1 MPETVLSEAPF
12 DRGTRALR
20 IPPHSI
26 EAEQSVLGGL
36 LIDNEAWERVAD
48 ILIEQDFYR
57 RDHRMLFAAIRSLAD
72 RGRPFDTVT
81 TADWLESQGVLEE
94 TGGLV
99 YVGELARDTP
109 SSANIGA
116 YAEIVRERSVLR
128 GLSRVGTD
136 IAESALQN
144 EGRSA
149 LELLDLAERKVFELA
164 ERGTRGQRVFVPIR
178 DVLAKVMDRIDM
190 LSGRD
195 DPLTGVATGFEE
207 LDAMTAGLQSSDL
220 IIVAGRPSM
229 GKTSFAGNLVE
240 EAAIRQKLPVAMFSM
255 EMPAEQLTMRML
267 SSLGHIDQHRVRTG
281 RLRDA
286 DWPRLTSA
294 LTMLNDTSIFIDD
307 TSLLTPT
314 ELRARCRRLKREHG
328 IGMVVVDY
336 LQLMRVQGSSEN
348 RATEISEIS
357 RALKS
362 LARELDVPVV
372 AVSQLNRSL
381 ENRPDK
387 RPVMSD
393 LRESGAIEQDADV
406 ILFIYRDE
414 VYNENSED
422 KGKAE
427 IIVGKQRNGPVG
439 KVMLRFL
446 GEHTRFENDMPDAF
460 EGPSF

>member
-1 MPETVLSEAPF
+1 MAEPVLSEVPF
-12 DRGTRALR
+12 DRQTRALR
-20 IPPHSI
+20 VPPHSI

-48 ILIEQDFYR
+48 ILVEQDFYR
-57 RDHRMLFAAIRSLAD
+57 RDHRLVFAAVRALAD
-72 RGRPFDTVT
+72 QGRPFDTVT
-81 TADWLESQGVLEE
+81 TADSLESQSILEE
-94 TGGLV
+94 AGGLA
-99 YVGELARDTP
+99 YLGELARYTP

-128 GLSRVGTD
+128 ALSRVGTD
-136 IAESALQN
+136 IAESALQS
-144 EGRSA
+144 EGRTSFD
-149 LELLDLAERKVFELA
+149 LLDLAERKVFELA
-164 ERGTRGQRVFVPIR
+164 ERGVRGQRAYAPIQE
-178 DVLAKVMDRIDM
+178 VLTKVADRIDT
-190 LSGRD
+190 LFSRD
-195 DPLTGVATGFEE
+195 DPITGVATGFEE
-207 LDAMTAGLQSSDL
+207 LDARTAGLQPSDL

-229 GKTSFAGNLVE
+229 GKTSLLGNLVE
-240 EAAIRQKLPVAMFSM
+240 EAAIKQRLPVAVFSM

-281 RLRDA
+281 RLQDS

-294 LTMLNDTSIFIDD
+294 LAILNDTRIFIDD
-307 TSLLTPT
+307 TPLLTPT
-314 ELRARCRRLKREHG
+314 ELRARCRRLKREHDLG
-328 IGMVVVDY
+328 LVVVDY
-336 LQLMRVQGSSEN
+336 LQLMRVQGSIEN

-362 LARELDVPVV
+362 LARELEVPVIT
-372 AVSQLNRSL
+372 ASQLNRSL

-414 VYNENSED
+414 VYNEDSEN

-427 IIVGKQRNGPVG
+427 IIIGKQRNGPVG
-439 KVMLRFL
+439 TVMLRFL
-446 GEHTRFENDMPDAF
+446 GQHTRFENDMPDSF
-460 EGPSF
+460 EGAPF